1 MSFKKAVEKVEE
13 KAENTNIG
21 GAAVTP
27 DSVRRFS
34 KQQLLS
40 SKKFSDRKD
49 LLNAVLSENEKYTV
63 EAAEEKIK
71 QFLKGKV
78 K

>member
-1 MSFKKAVEKVEE
+1 MSFKKTVE
-13 KAENTNIG
+13 KAENTDVG
-21 GAAVTP
+21 GAVAQP

-40 SKKFSDRKD
+40 SKKFSGRKD

-63 EAAEEKIK
+63 EAAEEKINK
-71 QFLKGKV
+71 FLKGKV